1 MLDTLSFSPS
11 DQGWV
16 SRYSYQPDMMLG
28 LDSTLYSFK
37 NGNIYIH
44 NSTNVDRGEFYGV
57 KYPASV
63 TTTFNESPFD
73 VKMYKTLS
81 LDSDD
86 TWDASYVTD
95 LNSGSI
101 LNTSFELKE
110 GNYFAYIRRDDSL
123 VIANDDAKS
132 LSTQGI
138 GAVSSYASL
147 VINFAFSIS
156 SPVSVGDRIYKA
168 SGSTF
173 TYIGVV
179 QSYTTTSITLV
190 SAAVAPIAGDFIV
203 VAKNKNAESFGMRGY
218 YMDVT
223 LENNSADA
231 VELFA
236 ISSSIFKSFP

>member
-11 DQGWV
+11 EQGWV
-16 SRYSYQPDMMLG
+16 SRYSYQPDFMLG
-28 LDSTLYSFK
+28 LDSTMYSFK

-73 VKMYKTLS
+73 VKMFKTLS

-86 TWDASYVTD
+86 SWDASYITD

-101 LNTSFELKE
+101 LSSSFELKE

-123 VIANDDAKS
+123 SIAQDDAKS
-132 LSTQGI
+132 LSTQGV
-138 GAVSSYASL
+138 GAVNTYSSL
-147 VINFAFSIS
+147 VINFSFSIS
-156 SPVSVGDRIYKA
+156 SPVSVGDRIYIA
-168 SGSTF
+168 SGLSF
-173 TYIGVV
+173 TYVGVV
-179 QSYTTTSITLV
+179 QSYTATSITLV
-190 SAAVAPIAGDFIV
+190 SVAVTPAPGDFIV

-223 LENNSADA
+223 LENNNVDA